1 MQARLLRRTFLAA
14 LIALVTALQA
24 EETDGTSELDVLLHQ
39 LDEER
44 MAYQLY
50 VAFGRLYPNL
60 RQFQNIP
67 RAEARHYGALAA
79 YARANYPEVEIGEVT
94 DSFEFPA
101 TAELHAKLLAEGNAG
116 PKAALGVGKQVE
128 EIDIRDLD
136 AGLAS
141 VENSELKTI
150 YAHLRRGS
158 ERHLAAFNRGLAG
171 GGKGGHGMRAGHG
184 AGYGHG
190 KAGGAK
196 EKGKHAGGR
205 DGAGGKVRG
214 SREACGGET
223 SCVCG

>member
-1 MQARLLRRTFLAA
+1 MQIHRFRLSFLAA
-14 LIALVTALQA
+14 LLALTALQA
-24 EETDGTSELDVLLHQ
+24 EDNEGKSELDVLLHQ

-50 VAFGRLYPNL
+50 VEFGRLYPNL

-79 YARANYPEVEIGEVT
+79 YAKANYLEAEIGEVT
-94 DSFEFPA
+94 DGFRFPA
-101 TAELHAKLLAEGNAG
+101 TAELHAKLLTEGSAG

-141 VENSELKTI
+141 VESEELKTI
-150 YAHLRRGS
+150 YAHLRSGS
-158 ERHLAAFNRGLAG
+158 EHHLAAFNRGLAG

-184 AGYGHG
+184 AGNGHG
-190 KAGGAK
+190 KARGA
-196 EKGKHAGGR
+196 KGKHAGAR
-205 DGAGGKVRG
+205 DGAGGKG
-214 SREACGGET
+214 CGFGGACGGVK
-223 SCVCG
+223 SCACG